1 MFKIFAS
8 KAQTFKPKKAIKKGT
23 KQYELHQKIKETL
36 GSGDLR
42 EAIKLPPNETLHEWL
57 AVNTID
63 FFNQSN
69 LLYGSITEFC
79 THKVCPVMSAG
90 PQYEFLWADGKDIK
104 KPVRVSAPV
113 YVDYLM
119 TWIQNTLED
128 EEIFPL
134 KQDTEMPKAFIPTVK
149 TIFKRLFRVYAHIYY
164 SHMDRVGPLGVEA
177 HLNTCFR
184 HFYLFIKEFNLVDKK
199 EMAPL
204 QHLIDKIN
212 VRKDYA

>member
-8 KAQTFKPKKAIKKGT
+8 KAHTFKPKKAIKKGT
-23 KQYELHQKIKETL
+23 KQYELHAKIKETL
-36 GSGDLR
+36 GSGDLTD
-42 EAIKLPPNETLHEWL
+42 AIKLPPNETLHEWL
-57 AVNTID
+57 AVN
-63 FFNQSN
+63 
-69 LLYGSITEFC
+69 
-79 THKVCPVMSAG
+79 SAG

-119 TWIQNTLED
+119 TWVQNTLED

-134 KQDTEMPKAFIPTVK
+134 NPTTEMSKNFLPTVK

-184 HFYLFIKEFNLVDKK
+184 NLTWLTKRKWHHCNTSSTKSMPERIKIKGVIDTYYYCPPLFIHRLF
-199 EMAPL
+199 
-204 QHLIDKIN
+204 I
-212 VRKDYA
+212 

>member
-1 MFKIFAS
+1 MFKIFGS
-8 KAQTFKPKKAIKKGT
+8 KAQTFKPKKSIKKGT

-36 GSGDLR
+36 GSGDLTD
-42 EAIKLPPNETLHEWL
+42 AIKLPPNETLYEWL
-57 AVNTID
+57 TVNTID
-63 FFNQSN
+63 FFNQAN

-79 THKVCPVMSAG
+79 NHKVCPVMSAG
-90 PQYEFLWADGKDIK
+90 PNYEYLWSDGKDIK
-104 KPVRVSAPV
+104 KPIRVSAPM

-119 TWIQNTLED
+119 TWIQATLED
-128 EEIFPL
+128 QELFPNNV
-134 KQDTEMPKAFIPTVK
+134 DEMPKNFMTTVK

-184 HFYLFIKEFNLVDKK
+184 HFYLFTKEFNLVDRK

-212 VRKDYA
+212 ARRDL